1 MTETVYKEVATRR
14 FEHLRAQIDK
24 GLFGGSRFLPRK
36 TTNLKDILFNHV
48 EILSDDD
55 YVARVRRYHQELH
68 MSGDVVEKAT
78 KRAQVASATY
88 MPPFTDKQG
97 KILLKDS
104 VLADSTKSDDDQL
117 IILLEEL
124 AHAYYKQNQL
134 PFNSIP
140 DNSYRFL
147 PYENKTK
154 YLDNL
159 NTIRRRDYGNP
170 IPADPDQLVVRNSG
184 FATTVW
190 DPDLIPDVSLAI
202 CPINQT
208 QSVME
213 EVRALILKTILM
225 AKVKG
230 ANISPYKSV
239 TDQLLDGLSIVNKL
253 DINSPQNGEVVTTTA
268 FIMFFATTF
277 NMKENM
283 ETLITLL
290 HEGDPDK
297 FLQFVG
303 ERSQESAVFA
313 GAYQQIGE
321 LIKSRFKSDQE

>member
-14 FEHLRAQIDK
+14 FENLRAQIDK
-24 GLFGGSRFLPRK
+24 GLFGGSRFLPRQ
-36 TTNLKDILFNHV
+36 TTDLRNILFNHV
-48 EILSDDD
+48 EILSDVD
-55 YVARVRRYHQELH
+55 YVARVRGYHQELH
-68 MSGDVVEKAT
+68 MSEEVVNKAT
-78 KRAQVASATY
+78 QRAQTANATY
-88 MPPFTDKQG
+88 IPPFIDKQG
-97 KILLKDS
+97 KILLKYS
-104 VLADSTKSDDDQL
+104 VLADSTHSDDDQL

-140 DNSYRFL
+140 DSSYRFL
-147 PYENKTK
+147 PFENKAE
-154 YLDNL
+154 YLRNL
-159 NTIRRRDYGNP
+159 NAIRLRDYGNP
-170 IPADPDQLVVRNSG
+170 IPTNPDRLVVRNSG

-190 DPDLIPDVSLAI
+190 DPDLIPDVPLAI

-213 EVRALILKTILM
+213 EVRALILKTILL

-230 ANISPYKSV
+230 AIKSPYKSV

-253 DINSPQNGEVVTTTA
+253 DINSRQNGEVVTTTA

-290 HEGDPDK
+290 HEGDPDT

-303 ERSQESAVFA
+303 ERSQKSAVFA

-321 LIKSRFKSDQE
+321 LIKSRFTGD